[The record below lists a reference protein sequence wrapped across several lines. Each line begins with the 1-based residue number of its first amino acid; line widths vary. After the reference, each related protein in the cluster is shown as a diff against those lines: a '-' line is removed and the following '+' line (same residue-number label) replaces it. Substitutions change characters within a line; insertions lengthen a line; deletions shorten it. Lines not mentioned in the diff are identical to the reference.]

1 MGENA
6 FQFLEHFPTT
16 QANVW
21 CHALARDLPAALES
35 RQGIGPLPP
44 FIDDKNPSLV
54 RSFDPPQNSTLSVF
68 LLTSPQ
74 AHKLPEM
81 RRFTDFL
88 APASGA

>member
-6 FQFLEHFPTT
+6 FQFLEHIPTT

-21 CHALARDLPAALES
+21 CHALARDLLAARAS
-35 RQGIGPLPP
+35 RQGIGPMPT

-54 RSFDPPQNSTLSVF
+54 RCFDPPQNSTLSVYM
-68 LLTSPQ
+68 LTSPQ
-74 AHKLPEM
+74 AHKRPEM
-81 RRFTDFL
+81 RRSTDFL